1 MFVLGVDEAGRGSF
15 VGDLVI
21 AGVLVEEKK
30 HELLKRIGCKDSKQ
44 LSPKKRE
51 ELKNKIK
58 EIADNYHIINISAYE
73 IDKMN
78 YSGINLNLLEAIKIS
93 EIINK
98 LKPDKVILDSPSGT
112 KKFVNSIK
120 SRLKHKCEIIAE
132 YKADI
137 NYPIVSAASIL
148 AKTER
153 DRILKDIEKEL
164 KIDLGVGYPHDE
176 KMREN
181 LKPLL
186 KNSLVKKYLRHT
198 WSTYNDLLNEKEQ
211 KKLGEW

>member
-1 MFVLGVDEAGRGSF
+1 MLVLGIDEAGRGSF
-15 VGDLVI
+15 IGDLVI
-21 AGVLVEEKK
+21 SGVLIEEEK
-30 HELLKRIGCKDSKQ
+30 ENILKKIGCKDSKQ
-44 LSPKKRE
+44 LSAKKRE
-51 ELKNKIK
+51 ELKEKIK
-58 EIADNYHIINISAYE
+58 EVARDFHTINISAYE

-78 YSGINLNLLEAIKIS
+78 YSGINLNLLEAMKIA

-112 KKFVNSIK
+112 KKFVNNVK
-120 SRLKHKCEIIAE
+120 ARLEHECEIIAE
-132 YKADI
+132 FKADM

-153 DRILKDIEKEL
+153 DRILKEIEK
-164 KIDLGVGYPHDE
+164 KIGVNLGVGYPHDE

-181 LKPLL
+181 IKPLIR
-186 KNSLVKKYLRHT
+186 NPEIKKYLRHT

-211 KKLGEW
+211 KNLGEF